1 MDAAD
6 WDTRYAGSERLWS
19 ISPNVFLVEE
29 VAGLPPGRALDLAA
43 GEGRNAVWLAEKGWE
58 VTAVDFSGVAAER
71 TRELAEARGV
81 SVDMVVADVTAWTPP
96 PETFDLVVVLYLHL
110 AESDRRN
117 VLARAVRALRPGGTV
132 LVVGHDVENI
142 EHGYGG
148 PQEASILYDPD
159 VISAELDGLAVV
171 TARRAERVVEVEGG
185 IRAAL
190 DTVVRAVRR

>member
-1 MDAAD
+1 MDASG

-19 ISPNVFLVEE
+19 TSPNVFLVEE

-81 SVDMVVADVTAWTPP
+81 SIDVLVADVTAWTPP
-96 PETFDLVVVLYLHL
+96 PETFDLVAVLYLHL
-110 AESDRRN
+110 PESERRE
-117 VLARAVRALRPGGTV
+117 VLARCVRSLRPGGTL
-132 LVVGHDVENI
+132 LVVGHDVDNI

-148 PQEASILYDPD
+148 PQDPSILYDPD
-159 VISAELDGLAVV
+159 AIAAELAGLTVV
-171 TARRAERVVEVEGG
+171 SARRAERAVEVDGG
-185 IRAAL
+185 TRTAL
-190 DTVVRAVRR
+190 DTVVRAVRM